1 VPLGFGLENMR
12 AVEAAINV
20 TKQRTSEWIRN
31 TSNSAIS
38 MLENPPSI

>member
-1 VPLGFGLENMR
+1 MR

-38 MLENPPSI
+38 MLENQNLSQGSDLSEL